1 MEGAGA
7 GAAVGERASL
17 CQPSSR
23 CPSPSPGSSACSRS
37 SSTRCLGAVGP
48 WGHPASPPSSAGF
61 ATGAG
66 MQMPV
71 PGGFFRT
78 DRGRFGG
85 AMGSGAVPWHPGEA
99 GLTLAG
105 AHRRRCCWVR
115 GPRHRAGWGVTV
127 TPSQTAQQ
135 LPLGDWVPQ
144 MLNIFLGPAC
154 SSMKYFHCSSN
165 SKHCRE
171 RGWC

>member
-7 GAAVGERASL
+7 GAAAGERASL

-23 CPSPSPGSSACSRS
+23 CHPHPCGAAPAPAAAQQSVWVRRVPGG
-37 SSTRCLGAVGP
+37 TR
-48 WGHPASPPSSAGF
+48 PPPPSAGF

-71 PGGFFRT
+71 PGGFSRM

-105 AHRRRCCWVR
+105 AHRRRCCGVR

-127 TPSQTAQQ
+127 APSQTAQQ